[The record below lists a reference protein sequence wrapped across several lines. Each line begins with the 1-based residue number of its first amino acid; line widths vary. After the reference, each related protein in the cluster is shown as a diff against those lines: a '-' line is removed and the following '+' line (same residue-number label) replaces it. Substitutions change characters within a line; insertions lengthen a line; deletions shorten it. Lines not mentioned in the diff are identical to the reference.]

1 MLLPLCF
8 WLMNLD
14 EKCGQLQKPFN
25 CISMQFSEGRMIHFN
40 DIKQLV
46 KQLVLTV

>member
-1 MLLPLCF
+1 MK
-8 WLMNLD
+8 LD
-14 EKCGQLQKPFN
+14 EKSGQLQKPFN